1 VVTPFDRSDMLA
13 GFSQNFST
21 LPQSAQQSVVADLVQ
36 RVQQVRRQQQQH
48 STESPTAAT
57 WSAALQLSS
66 LSLIDSS
73 SADASH
79 TEEEAQQQEAQ
90 QQEAQQH
97 QQPGRQQELEAL
109 RDLCALGGVSDA
121 FLMHVLLVKGNG
133 RLQVRHAAVLLH
145 AACASTSAELS

>member
-1 VVTPFDRSDMLA
+1 MLA

-66 LSLIDSS
+66 LSLI

-109 RDLCALGGVSDA
+109 RELCALDGVSDA

-145 AACASTSAELS
+145 VYPAGSSAELS